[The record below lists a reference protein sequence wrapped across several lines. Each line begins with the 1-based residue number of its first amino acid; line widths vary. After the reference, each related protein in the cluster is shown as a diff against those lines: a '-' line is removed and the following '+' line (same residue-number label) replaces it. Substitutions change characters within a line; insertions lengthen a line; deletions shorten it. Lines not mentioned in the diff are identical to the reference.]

1 MAVAMVA
8 TLVTAG
14 IAPAIALTVNAPAAA
29 PAALAIPFVPGAPV
43 AASISG
49 EIEFLTLDSATDP
62 WSGGTIVVGGQIVIL
77 PKNLLLDLPANRMTL
92 TQLFAQAPAA
102 CQNGLNGTG
111 ESGLAKADTCN
122 LSGAGG
128 IATIAANKTSNGNV
142 IAGDVL
148 IEKGV
153 ESVTGVVT
161 YISYTDG
168 YVRLAGEPGSA
179 TTGVMVRLNDPTSR
193 HTVQTGAGCA
203 GGPNCSADPRF
214 TLDADNYTAVFGS
227 GYPVCIPSTVSRTFV
242 DVLGLGTTTAQAAL
256 DGSGDVLCPLA
267 NRSNPV
273 NDSRLFAPIVLGDP
287 LTAEG
292 NFETINGVHFLS
304 AHTLMVDLGLT
315 TKAEAGQPDYIFIDE
330 AFIDAPGFQNQ
341 RTRALF
347 IGFSTLA
354 PADILLWSLHYDP
367 ATNTKHE
374 FPLGSTAGCDAAAG
388 AGTCSGQGI
397 IAAGN
402 DIFRIRYDVDYGVGA
417 TSRLDPCA
425 HLRSDPRMGTGICP
439 GWPAGGDTINGPAK
453 FNTDFTDMFGILSP
467 IPHEIQFRTGKKFA
481 DLQLATPLLI
491 TLDINGNDATNGQ
504 YLMPFGIGLGG
515 IDIPN
520 FFEININEVS
530 TPFSF
535 SGIPW
540 NLDRRLSPGGCPTGT
555 CEATS
560 QPLDPFPFEGVAM
573 DPRLQAPP
581 TGVFLGLP
589 QGPYADPNFTNT
601 TLTRAANRI
610 LSYVSGTAFAP
621 PFTPDGFNFDGD
633 NTLLAWPPVD
643 PAHIAIGVTP
653 PLVLGAPAAPLPA
666 ITSFV
671 PVIGPVGTSVTI
683 TGTGFTGATSVKFNG
698 TAALFLA
705 DSDTTITTEVPTGAT
720 TGKLT
725 VTTAGGTGTSA
736 TDFTVTAPTATT
748 ITSFTP
754 ASGPVGTSVTISG
767 TNFTGAT
774 DVSFNGTAATF
785 TVDSDTSISTSV
797 PAGATTGT
805 ISVTTTAGGTATSA
819 TDFTVT
825 APTATTITSFT
836 PASGPVG
843 TSVTI
848 SGTNF
853 TGATDVSFNGTA
865 ATFTVDSDTSIS
877 TSVPAGATTGTISV
891 TTTAGGTATSA
902 TSFTVT
908 VPAPTITS
916 FTPASGPVGTSVTI
930 SGTNFTGATSVK
942 FNSTAATFTV
952 GSDTSISTSLPAGA
966 TTGTISVT
974 TGSGSATSATSFTV
988 TTVIPVVDHAA
999 PISVFSAALG
1009 SLTVTGSDPNV
1020 PALLPLT
1027 FSVTQSGAP
1036 ALLNLTVTPLTS
1048 TSATVTFTA
1057 PTLPLGQV
1065 LPSVINLNITAT
1077 NTAGSVSLTE
1087 FTTVTIKPLPDVV
1100 TITNAEYRIRQQ
1112 RLTLTATSSVNSPN
1126 VVLTLQPYI
1135 TTAGATFTPPNGTLT
1150 NAGGGNY
1157 TLNLLNVPQPGA
1169 ATLLIVKS
1177 NLNGTSPG
1185 RVLDRVRN

>member
-1 MAVAMVA
+1 
-8 TLVTAG
+8 
-14 IAPAIALTVNAPAAA
+14 
-29 PAALAIPFVPGAPV
+29 
-43 AASISG
+43 
-49 EIEFLTLDSATDP
+49 
-62 WSGGTIVVGGQIVIL
+62 
-77 PKNLLLDLPANRMTL
+77 
-92 TQLFAQAPAA
+92 
-102 CQNGLNGTG
+102 
-111 ESGLAKADTCN
+111 
-122 LSGAGG
+122 
-128 IATIAANKTSNGNV
+128 
-142 IAGDVL
+142 
-148 IEKGV
+148 
-153 ESVTGVVT
+153 
-161 YISYTDG
+161 
-168 YVRLAGEPGSA
+168 
-179 TTGVMVRLNDPTSR
+179 
-193 HTVQTGAGCA
+193 
-203 GGPNCSADPRF
+203 
-214 TLDADNYTAVFGS
+214 
-227 GYPVCIPSTVSRTFV
+227 
-242 DVLGLGTTTAQAAL
+242 
-256 DGSGDVLCPLA
+256 
-267 NRSNPV
+267 
-273 NDSRLFAPIVLGDP
+273 
-287 LTAEG
+287 
-292 NFETINGVHFLS
+292 
-304 AHTLMVDLGLT
+304 
-315 TKAEAGQPDYIFIDE
+315 
-330 AFIDAPGFQNQ
+330 
-341 RTRALF
+341 
-347 IGFSTLA
+347 
-354 PADILLWSLHYDP
+354 
-367 ATNTKHE
+367 
-374 FPLGSTAGCDAAAG
+374 
-388 AGTCSGQGI
+388 
-397 IAAGN
+397 
-402 DIFRIRYDVDYGVGA
+402 
-417 TSRLDPCA
+417 
-425 HLRSDPRMGTGICP
+425 MGTGICP

-819 TDFTVT
+819 T
-825 APTATTITSFT
+825 
-836 PASGPVG
+836 
-843 TSVTI
+843 
-848 SGTNF
+848 
-853 TGATDVSFNGTA
+853 
-865 ATFTVDSDTSIS
+865 
-877 TSVPAGATTGTISV
+877 
-891 TTTAGGTATSA
+891 
-902 TSFTVT
+902 SFTVT

>member
-1 MAVAMVA
+1 MRQPRSALRRAISLLMAVAMVA

-819 TDFTVT
+819 T
-825 APTATTITSFT
+825 
-836 PASGPVG
+836 
-843 TSVTI
+843 
-848 SGTNF
+848 
-853 TGATDVSFNGTA
+853 
-865 ATFTVDSDTSIS
+865 
-877 TSVPAGATTGTISV
+877 
-891 TTTAGGTATSA
+891 
-902 TSFTVT
+902 SFTVT